1 MAKGKFVFRCTH
13 GFSVTATNTHVSSQA
28 LVRLPGL
35 YSLTAFDLAYLDF
48 LHFWLLVEVGC
59 LSLRERDILFVSI

>member
-1 MAKGKFVFRCTH
+1 MFRCTP

-35 YSLTAFDLAYLDF
+35 HSLTAFDLAYLDL
-48 LHFWLLVEVGC
+48 LHFWLLVEPGC
-59 LSLRERDILFVSI
+59 LSLSERDILFISI

>member
-1 MAKGKFVFRCTH
+1 MFRCAP

-35 YSLTAFDLAYLDF
+35 HSLTTFDLTYLDF
-48 LHFWLLVEVGC
+48 LLFWLLVEPDC
-59 LSLRERDILFVSI
+59 LSLRERDILFISI